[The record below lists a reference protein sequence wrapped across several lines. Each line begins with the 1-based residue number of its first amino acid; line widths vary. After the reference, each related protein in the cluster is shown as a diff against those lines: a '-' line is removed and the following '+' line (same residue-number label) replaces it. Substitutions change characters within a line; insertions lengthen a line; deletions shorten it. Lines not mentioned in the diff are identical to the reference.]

1 MKANVRQYT
10 ESLLAAQN
18 SGVQTPA
25 ALVAGLAQILS
36 RKGKVKILKKVLATL
51 VQKETEEKGIEKITI
66 ETAHKADAA
75 TRERLQSVAQD
86 MYPGKKIEAQ
96 YVENK
101 ELQTGFRI
109 RGKDRE
115 LDQTFKTRL
124 TKLHKKLI

>member
-1 MKANVRQYT
+1 MKANVQQYT
-10 ESLLAAQN
+10 EGLLAAQHEGMH
-18 SGVQTPA
+18 SPE
-25 ALVAGLAQILS
+25 ALVAGLTHILA
-36 RKGKVKILKKVLATL
+36 RKGKVKILKKVLSAL
-51 VQKETEEKGIEKITI
+51 VNKEAEEKGIEAVVI

-75 TRERLQSVAQD
+75 TRERLQKVAEG

-101 ELQTGFRI
+101 ELQAGFRI

-115 LDQTFKTRL
+115 LDQTFKTQL